1 MRILIIED
9 DEKLCEAMRFALEM
23 EGYIADVCHDGDDG
37 FRWAREQ
44 AHDLILLDRML
55 PSTDGVELLKRLRA
69 QGPTTPVL
77 LVTALGDIG
86 QRVEGLDAGADD
98 YLVKPFAVEELLARV
113 RAIRRRPRQWES
125 ARVLQVGDAAFD
137 AAQKTLTGPG
147 GCCSLSKREAELME
161 ILLANHG
168 QTLPRSMLLTRV
180 WGPDAEVEDGNLDN
194 YIHFLRRRLK
204 AAGSAVS
211 IRTVRGVGYQLES
224 GHV

>member
-1 MRILIIED
+1 
-9 DEKLCEAMRFALEM
+9 
-23 EGYIADVCHDGDDG
+23 
-37 FRWAREQ
+37 
-44 AHDLILLDRML
+44 
-55 PSTDGVELLKRLRA
+55 
-69 QGPTTPVL
+69 
-77 LVTALGDIG
+77 
-86 QRVEGLDAGADD
+86 
-98 YLVKPFAVEELLARV
+98 
-113 RAIRRRPRQWES
+113 
-125 ARVLQVGDAAFD
+125 
-137 AAQKTLTGPG
+137 
-147 GCCSLSKREAELME
+147 ME

>member
-9 DEKLCEAMRFALEM
+9 DEKLCEAMRFALER
-23 EGYIADVCHDGDDG
+23 EGYTVDVCHDGDNG

-55 PSTDGVELLKRLRA
+55 PSADGVELLKRLRA
-69 QGPTTPVL
+69 QGHTAPVL
-77 LVTALGDIG
+77 LVTALSGIG

-113 RAIRRRPRQWES
+113 RAMQRRPRQWES

-147 GCCSLSKREAELME
+147 GGCSLSKREAALME

-204 AAGSAVS
+204 AAGSTVS
-211 IRTVRGVGYQLES
+211 IRTVRGVGYQLED
-224 GHV
+224 GCV

>member
-1 MRILIIED
+1 MIIED
-9 DEKLCEAMRFALEM
+9 DEKLCEAMRFALER
-23 EGYIADVCHDGDDG
+23 EGYTVDVCHDGDNG

-55 PSTDGVELLKRLRA
+55 PSADGVELLKRLRA
-69 QGPTTPVL
+69 QGHTAPVL
-77 LVTALGDIG
+77 LVTALGGIG

-113 RAIRRRPRQWES
+113 RAMQRRPRQWES

-147 GCCSLSKREAELME
+147 GGCSLSKREAALME

-204 AAGSAVS
+204 AAGSTVS
-211 IRTVRGVGYQLES
+211 IRTVRGVGYQLED
-224 GHV
+224 GCV

>member
-1 MRILIIED
+1 
-9 DEKLCEAMRFALEM
+9 
-23 EGYIADVCHDGDDG
+23 
-37 FRWAREQ
+37 
-44 AHDLILLDRML
+44 
-55 PSTDGVELLKRLRA
+55 VELLKRLRA
-69 QGPTTPVL
+69 QGHTTPVL

-98 YLVKPFAVEELLARV
+98 YLIKPFAVEELLARV

-125 ARVLQVGDAAFD
+125 VRVLQVGDAAFD

>member
-9 DEKLCEAMRFALEM
+9 DEKLCEAMRFALER
-23 EGYIADVCHDGDDG
+23 EGYTVDVCHDGDNG

-55 PSTDGVELLKRLRA
+55 PSADGVELLKRLRA
-69 QGPTTPVL
+69 QGHTAPVL
-77 LVTALGDIG
+77 LVTALGGIG

-113 RAIRRRPRQWES
+113 RAMQRRPRQWES
-125 ARVLQVGDAAFD
+125 ARVIQVGDAAFD

-147 GCCSLSKREAELME
+147 GGCSLSKREAALME

-204 AAGSAVS
+204 AAGSTVS
-211 IRTVRGVGYQLES
+211 IRTVRGVGYQLED
-224 GHV
+224 GCV